1 MGMAA
6 PGFNAELWAEGVPAV
21 SPTPP
26 KGADDDAD
34 PWRSALPCADG
45 TVCLVLGAGNQ
56 SFLSLVEVLGRCLLD
71 GDAVLLKHHPLR
83 PWLAPPYAALLAPTL
98 LPPLPC
104 RWLYPSMWCLCPPSS
119 IAGTARCSRRSR
131 GAASSP
137 RPSTRASRVRTAART
152 LPFTTPHRH
161 SPPAS
166 VNASPSRPLPHN
178 LIVRPW
184 FVSRTRHDGAA
195 DRPARRP
202 RLPHRLRGDR
212 DRRAR
217 HTRRRGAPAARGGA
231 VGRARLRDAGARGG
245 RRLDGGGAAERRCA
259 APAAC
264 RAAALPRQSRGLQT
278 PGTGANWPPG
288 TAVSAA
294 LTRSLTPRPH
304 ATDPPPPSSCA
315 AVTIAAG
322 KKANGGCNCLSPQS
336 VLLPRGWA
344 HPHGQSGRLGGP
356 QPGTMGSS
364 DCIRRLGAGLLTREA
379 GPSVSDPTER
389 P

>member
-1 MGMAA
+1 MAREILAELGKDDWSVAGDWAAAEARLLELGSDALPSASSSRFVFGSLIKDLLTSIVAAAEGKSLPRLPDAVDGSARHEVKMGMAA

-217 HTRRRGAPAARGGA
+217 HTRRRGRP
-231 VGRARLRDAGARGG
+231 
-245 RRLDGGGAAERRCA
+245 
-259 APAAC
+259 
-264 RAAALPRQSRGLQT
+264 SRWLY
-278 PGTGANWPPG
+278 P
-288 TAVSAA
+288 
-294 LTRSLTPRPH
+294 SL
-304 ATDPPPPSSCA
+304 
-315 AVTIAAG
+315 
-322 KKANGGCNCLSPQS
+322 
-336 VLLPRGWA
+336 
-344 HPHGQSGRLGGP
+344 
-356 QPGTMGSS
+356 
-364 DCIRRLGAGLLTREA
+364 
-379 GPSVSDPTER
+379 
-389 P
+389 